1 MSRDF
6 EKFQI
11 KVVMVKG
18 LAQVIKGPGE
28 VFKFQGQSRHRFKV
42 NGLAV
47 NKDKVKLTY
56 LNRD

>member
-18 LAQVIKGPGE
+18 LAQVIKGPVE
-28 VFKFQGQSRHRFKV
+28 GQSRHRFKV
-42 NGLAV
+42 NGLAI